1 MLIYRKGADTVR
13 FGSRRRRGL
22 MLAVALVLGTSLVA
36 GCDIGGG
43 GGGGVFNDKESD
55 ALKDSVGS
63 ADKNNWATFG
73 YNYDQNRHVPFDK
86 ITKENVTQL
95 GKAWSVDFHKID
107 ETVPLGQ
114 QSFPIVVDGTMYV
127 TTHFNNIFA
136 LDAKTGDVKWQ
147 FKPSKIGA
155 FKNFGLTTNRG
166 VALCDGKVFMLTL
179 DMRLISV
186 DADTGKLVKEIF
198 IYDDVPDTKPE
209 FGYYETVAP
218 ICYQGKIIIGSSG
231 ADNGVRG
238 FVMAYNSSDLT
249 PAWPGPYWTVP
260 PEGQD
265 WRSHGRFHGG
275 GTSWMPAT
283 IDAETDTMYFS
294 SANPSPDFFAALR
307 PGNNPKVNSV
317 IALDV
322 NNGKEKWWRQQV
334 SPDEW
339 DYDTA
344 QAPQLIEGKVGGK
357 DRKIVSVASK
367 EGTWFAYDAASGEPI
382 YERVKLLDR
391 VEHPALKPGQPVDI
405 FPSALGG
412 VNYAPASYD
421 PTTNYVINVTVESKS
436 TLIQAKTAAEVDK
449 NRVRG
454 DVDVGVVNGFGTTPK
469 GWHDYGGV
477 VAVDVDTGKVAW
489 KVKTPEPNRGGV
501 TTTASGIGFY
511 GGGDGTL
518 NAFDTKTGQN
528 LWKFQTGNQISGG
541 PTIYEIDGK
550 QYVAIAVGGTFTS
563 SLGGTA
569 SRVDVFALGGSKQ
582 QGKQPK
588 LVAEQAAA
596 PAPAPRGGQT
606 FLAMGTEAK
615 SVNLNV
621 TAALGVAGGGLNFN
635 GFNRGGMT
643 VSVPQGWHVNV
654 TFKNIALQSPHS
666 AVIDPL
672 NQTKETQPSTK
683 GAFPGSASPRA
694 SEGITSGTQFFEFDT
709 GKPGTYALICAIAG
723 HSIGGQWNY
732 FKVTPANSKPSIKLG
747 SKNYTLAAAG

>member
-1 MLIYRKGADTVR
+1 
-13 FGSRRRRGL
+13 
-22 MLAVALVLGTSLVA
+22 MLAAALVLGTSLVA

-43 GGGGVFNDKESD
+43 GGGDVFGDKESD
-55 ALKDSVGS
+55 ALKDAVGS

-73 YNYDQNRHVPFDK
+73 YGYTQNRHVPFDE
-86 ITKENVTQL
+86 ITKDNVTQL

-107 ETVPLGQ
+107 DTVPLGQ
-114 QSFPIVVDGTMYV
+114 QTFPIVIDGTMYA

-136 LDAKTGDVKWQ
+136 MDAKTGDVKWQ

-166 VALCDGKVFMLTL
+166 VAYCDGKVFMLTL
-179 DMRLISV
+179 DMRLIAV
-186 DADTGKLVKEIF
+186 NADTGKLTKEVF
-198 IYDDVPDTKPE
+198 IYNDVPDAKPE

-218 ICYQGKIIIGSSG
+218 VCYKGKVIIGSSG

-238 FVMAYNSSDLT
+238 FVMAYNASDLT
-249 PAWPGPYWTVP
+249 PAWANPYWTVP

-294 SANPSPDFFAALR
+294 TANPSPDFFAALR

-317 IALDV
+317 IALDTT
-322 NNGKEKWWRQQV
+322 NGQEKWWRQQTA
-334 SPDEW
+334 PDEW

-344 QAPQLIEGKVGGK
+344 QAPQLVDGKVDGK
-357 DRKIVSVASK
+357 DRKIISVATK
-367 EGTWFAYDAASGEPI
+367 EGTWFAYDAATGQPI

-412 VNYAPASYD
+412 VNYSPASYD
-421 PTTNYVINVTVESKS
+421 PTTNYVINATVESKS
-436 TLIQAKTAAEVDK
+436 TLIQAKTAAAVDK

-469 GWHDYGGV
+469 GWHDYGGL

-489 KVKTPEPNRGGV
+489 KVKTAEPNRGGV
-501 TTTASGIGFY
+501 TTTKTGLGFF

-518 NAFDTKTGQN
+518 NAFDTQTGKI
-528 LWKFQTGNQISGG
+528 LWHFQTGNQISAG

-550 QYVAIAVGGTFTS
+550 EYVAIAVGGTFTS
-563 SLGGTA
+563 SIGGTA
-569 SRVDVFALGGSKQ
+569 SRIDVFALGGSNQ
-582 QGKQPK
+582 QGKKPK
-588 LVAEQAAA
+588 LVAEQAAETPQA
-596 PAPAPRGGQT
+596 EPGGGQT
-606 FLAMGTEAK
+606 FLAMGSEPK
-615 SVNLNV
+615 SINLNV
-621 TAALGVAGGGLNFN
+621 TASLGLAGGGLNFN

-672 NQTKETQPSTK
+672 GQTKETQPSTK
-683 GAFPGSASPRA
+683 GAFPGSATPRA
-694 SEGITSGTQFFEFDT
+694 AEGITSGTQYFDFT
-709 GKPGTYALICAIAG
+709 AGKPGTYALLCAIAG
-723 HSIGGQWNY
+723 HANGGHWNY
-732 FKVTPANSKPSIKLG
+732 FKVLPANAKPSIKLG
-747 SKNYTLAAAG
+747 SKNYTLAPAG